1 MKISNYSRKMIF
13 HSLRTAIIF
22 VLGLIIYEILLD
34 LEKVWNK
41 ENPGHEILNFS
52 KRNII
57 KFVSVFLLDLILLY
71 LFYWLF
77 DTML

>member
-57 KFVSVFLLDLILLY
+57 KFIYLKENILTINSDLN
-71 LFYWLF
+71 
-77 DTML
+77 

>member
-1 MKISNYSRKMIF
+1 MIF
-13 HSLRTAIIF
+13 HSLRTSIIF
-22 VLGLIIYEILLD
+22 VSGLIIYEILLD
-34 LEKVWNK
+34 LEKVWNR
-41 ENPGHEILNFS
+41 ENPGHEIHNFS

-57 KFVSVFLLDLILLY
+57 KFISIFLLDFILLY

>member
-34 LEKVWNK
+34 LDKVWNK

>member
-1 MKISNYSRKMIF
+1 MKIISYSRKIIF
-13 HSLRTAIIF
+13 HSLRTAIVF
-22 VLGLIIYEILLD
+22 VLGIIIYEILLD

-41 ENPGHEILNFS
+41 DNPGHEIFNFS

-57 KFVSVFLLDLILLY
+57 KFICIFLIDFIVLY
-71 LFYWLF
+71 AFYWLF

>member
-1 MKISNYSRKMIF
+1 MKISRYFQKMIF
-13 HSLRTAIIF
+13 HSLRTSIIF
-22 VLGLIIYEILLD
+22 VSGLIIYEILLD
-34 LEKVWNK
+34 LEKVWNR

-52 KRNII
+52 KRNIF
-57 KFVSVFLLDLILLY
+57 KFISIFLLDLILLY

>member
-1 MKISNYSRKMIF
+1 MIF
-13 HSLRTAIIF
+13 HSLRTSIIF
-22 VLGLIIYEILLD
+22 VSGLIIYEILLD
-34 LEKVWNK
+34 LEKVWNR

-57 KFVSVFLLDLILLY
+57 KFISIFLLDFILLY

>member
-22 VLGLIIYEILLD
+22 VSGLIIYEILLD